1 MNVLLRT
8 CVCAVCSAGAALT
21 EPLPF
26 QALFS
31 WDAEATSSSPKGHC
45 EHTGALSHSASGP
58 RLLAR
63 RGAPGEPEDREVLGT
78 PEDEGVQ
85 GSTLSLP
92 VGWRVAIHSDTFP
105 KICRTLPADV
115 NYCLSNPKTPCQSPK
130 QRRSSAR
137 TARRNTNSSASK
149 RMRLCLT
156 SNLAVA
162 SAGDRFTVEKARSSS
177 NTFWWI
183 VPGVKRNAL
192 AHHDY
197 SPSNINIGI

>member
-1 MNVLLRT
+1 MFARYVPQAPLLR
-8 CVCAVCSAGAALT
+8 SRY
-21 EPLPF
+21 PF
-26 QALFS
+26 RRCLVGMRRQRPHRRKVIASTRERSVTRLRDRGYWRDGELRVNPKTGRS
-31 WDAEATSSSPKGHC
+31 WGHRRTKG
-45 EHTGALSHSASGP
+45 
-58 RLLAR
+58 
-63 RGAPGEPEDREVLGT
+63 
-78 PEDEGVQ
+78 
-85 GSTLSLP
+85 TLSLP